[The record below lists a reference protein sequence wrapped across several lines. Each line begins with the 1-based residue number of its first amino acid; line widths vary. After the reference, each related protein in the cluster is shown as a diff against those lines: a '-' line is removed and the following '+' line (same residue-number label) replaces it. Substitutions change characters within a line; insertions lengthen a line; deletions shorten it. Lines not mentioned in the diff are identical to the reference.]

1 MIPHEKQM
9 VERLKARPFALIGI
23 NSDGDRSVLN
33 KILAEQ
39 HIVWRH
45 VVDGSTEGPVS
56 TQWGVNSWPTIYV
69 LDSKGV
75 IRYKDIR
82 GEELEKAVVKL
93 LAETPSG
100 RS

>member
-9 VERLKARPFALIGI
+9 VKRLKARPFALIGI
-23 NSDGDRSVLN
+23 NSDGDRSALG
-33 KILAEQ
+33 KILTVRQ
-39 HIVWRH
+39 IVWRN
-45 VVDGSTEGPVS
+45 VVDGSTEGPIS

-69 LDSKGV
+69 LDAKGV
-75 IRYKDIR
+75 IRYTDLR

-100 RS
+100 RP